1 MTNSA
6 NQTQAAGLTGARI
19 NPAGTGLKD
28 QARVTQINM
37 KEVALVV
44 TAILV
49 ISGLVGGYVFYT
61 KQPEAGGTVTTNTE
75 MRSVPA
81 QPAPLPVAIAPVST
95 FVPAPAIKPTDSIHA
110 DIYFDFDRSRLRA
123 DAVTTLMEK
132 AEILK
137 KEGNWSILVQG
148 HADQYG
154 PVEYNKALAL
164 RRGQAVQQFLV
175 ELGVPEAA
183 IKVVTIGKDATIC
196 EDQGKECQRLN
207 RRVHLEMKNLGS
219 VPVAHAPINT
229 EAEPSTEL
237 DSSAVTQ

>member
-1 MTNSA
+1 MTNSS
-6 NQTQAAGLTGARI
+6 NQTQVAGMPGGRISPVGA
-19 NPAGTGLKD
+19 GLKD
-28 QARVTQINM
+28 QASKVTQVNM

-49 ISGLVGGYVFYT
+49 ISGLVGGYVFYA
-61 KQPEAGGTVTTNTE
+61 KQQEAGGTVTTNTE
-75 MRSVPA
+75 VRIPPA
-81 QPAPLPVAIAPVST
+81 QPVPLPAAIAPVAT
-95 FVPAPAIKPTDSIHA
+95 FIPGSAIKPTDSMHT

-123 DAVTTLMEK
+123 DAVTILQEK
-132 AEILK
+132 SEILK

-164 RRGQAVQQFLV
+164 RRAQAVQQFLV
-175 ELGVPEAA
+175 ELGVPETA
-183 IKVVTIGKDATIC
+183 IKVVTIGKEATIC

-219 VPVAHAPINT
+219 LPAAKAPV
-229 EAEPSTEL
+229 STEPE
-237 DSSAVTQ
+237 SSSESTQ